1 VAIRESLHKTEKI
14 KKIKKNKA
22 HTTTAGDS
30 QADGEAKKILVADL
44 QSFQNRK

>member
-1 VAIRESLHKTEKI
+1 VAIRESLHKTEK
-14 KKIKKNKA
+14 KERKA

>member
-1 VAIRESLHKTEKI
+1 VAIRVSLHKTGKKKEK
-14 KKIKKNKA
+14 KEA